1 MRSEITNLLDELK
14 KIHEGNAWHGPA
26 LREILAGVTAE
37 QAAARPI
44 PNAHTIW
51 ELILHITAWENVF
64 FRRLE
69 GESSEA
75 PEEGDFP
82 PVERTDSV
90 AWEQSLAKLEST
102 HERLMKTISSL
113 SDSVLTQKVA
123 GKDYSVGF
131 LLRGIAMHHVYHA
144 GQIALLKRCYSLQE
158 ND

>member
-1 MRSEITNLLDELK
+1 MKSEITSILDELK
-14 KIHEGNAWHGPA
+14 KINEGNAWHGPA

-51 ELILHITAWENVF
+51 ELVLHITAWENVF

-69 GESSEA
+69 GNPIEE

-82 PVERTDSV
+82 PVDGTDSV
-90 AWEQSLAKLEST
+90 AWGQAIAKLEST
-102 HERLMKTISSL
+102 HERLIKAVSGF
-113 SDSVLTQKVA
+113 SDSDLAKKVA

-131 LLRGIAMHHVYHA
+131 MLRGIAMHHVYHA
-144 GQIALLKRCYSLQE
+144 GQIALLKRCSSNQL
-158 ND
+158 